1 MCACRETDVR
11 KSAEKFHPFYAAAV
25 FPWWLNALY
34 NKNQAWTIKQSPML
48 RTVFFFWAKTSG
60 ESHGSAVDTA
70 TGYGLKTGGLDFES
84 RLG

>member
-34 NKNQAWTIKQSPML
+34 KELYSQS
-48 RTVFFFWAKTSG
+48 RQ
-60 ESHGSAVDTA
+60 
-70 TGYGLKTGGLDFES
+70 
-84 RLG
+84 

>member
-34 NKNQAWTIKQSPML
+34 IPSNIHSIFIFCEHQS
-48 RTVFFFWAKTSG
+48 VFLKF
-60 ESHGSAVDTA
+60 SAS
-70 TGYGLKTGGLDFES
+70 KFDF
-84 RLG
+84 

>member
-34 NKNQAWTIKQSPML
+34 IQYINTEIPHPKKKYTHFNTQNNFLSNLLVYFEFSFKKFIDDLTFQQML
-48 RTVFFFWAKTSG
+48 FT
-60 ESHGSAVDTA
+60 
-70 TGYGLKTGGLDFES
+70 
-84 RLG
+84 

>member
-34 NKNQAWTIKQSPML
+34 NAAVNYTKICGRSSLRPQLILERNQHIPA
-48 RTVFFFWAKTSG
+48 
-60 ESHGSAVDTA
+60 
-70 TGYGLKTGGLDFES
+70 
-84 RLG
+84 

>member
-34 NKNQAWTIKQSPML
+34 LELTVQEKLRSSSPSP
-48 RTVFFFWAKTSG
+48 F
-60 ESHGSAVDTA
+60 
-70 TGYGLKTGGLDFES
+70 LKVEGCCG
-84 RLG
+84 